1 MEGDGRS
8 APGLQLDEMDCDLEG
23 LVRRR
28 ADSGLVARL
37 DELSFGAGR
46 RRNRSTRPRTGQ
58 GGSGTHLTR

>member
-28 ADSGLVARL
+28 ADSGLVARWTSY
-37 DELSFGAGR
+37 LSARGGAGIIR
-46 RRNRSTRPRTGQ
+46 RGLVLA
-58 GGSGTHLTR
+58 GAEAGLI